1 MNVEV
6 SRRTMEQ
13 PADLRT
19 VELFTTEELTIE
31 IRRARPKVR
40 PGDFTNHKAAFRTTR
55 IKQADSNIHKKLE
68 WLARY
73 VDKEF

>member
-40 PGDFTNHKAAFRTTR
+40 SGDFTNHKAAFRTSW
-55 IKQADSNIHKKLE
+55 IKQAGRETHKKLE
-68 WLARY
+68 WLARH